1 MPDLLNTSHFF
12 DTFTRLTNQIIQI
25 TIPASK
31 SGNFLGTK
39 LCCINRT
46 VLYLLDPC
54 QFFSCVELILSAF
67 FEGLPTQIQISGW
80 DTQALDDGLFNL
92 SLIRIFDFNLS
103 DMMSF
108 TVCFSHTGNAS
119 SSMLQSNLHLVATYF
134 DILQSLEISLFEIQ
148 SIFIGRQKRNVD
160 LYFERRAI
168 CAMF

>member
-1 MPDLLNTSHFF
+1 MHLPVWQT
-12 DTFTRLTNQIIQI
+12 
-25 TIPASK
+25 K
-31 SGNFLGTK
+31 SFRSWSPPLKVEIFWEQNFAPY
-39 LCCINRT
+39 RT
-46 VLYLLDPC
+46 VLYLLDLC

-108 TVCFSHTGNAS
+108 TVRFSHTGNAS

>member
-1 MPDLLNTSHFF
+1 MHLPVWQT
-12 DTFTRLTNQIIQI
+12 
-25 TIPASK
+25 K
-31 SGNFLGTK
+31 SFRSRSQPLKVEIFWEQNFAAY
-39 LCCINRT
+39 RT
-46 VLYLLDPC
+46 VLYLLDLC

-108 TVCFSHTGNAS
+108 TVRFSHTGNAS

-148 SIFIGRQKRNVD
+148 SSLHRQTKKEMSIYTLRDAPSVQCFKSYLFFD
-160 LYFERRAI
+160 LN
-168 CAMF
+168 C